1 MSEAQR
7 LELIRARLKMEM
19 EAANSE
25 INFIKEIIIVSKE
38 TNTPF
43 SDVLEWPWPRYVAVV
58 EAIREMFK
66 EINNKY
72 EIENIKH
79 LTLGGL

>member
-25 INFIKEIIIVSKE
+25 INFIKEIILVSKE

-43 SDVLEWPWPRYVAVV
+43 SDVLEWPWPRYVVVV

-66 EINNKY
+66 EINNKC